1 MFCCLVYLT
10 WPKSNGS
17 SSFGTCSTSAQVS
30 MAAHT
35 LYLYLQLWLSIC
47 VSVCSPCCVW
57 RLYVQYVLCLNP
69 FARGTRRWSCRRSG
83 TRLATQLAG
92 SSAAA
97 VAAVDDSVA
106 ASRSAAGAKSLPF
119 FSVSFLF
126 IFLRFYLPPSSSLVP
141 PAANT
146 YKLKSAKCIYGMSKT
161 ASEIYVKSLLTQ
173 TQTVTHTHTHIF
185 FTHTRSNIRAVEK
198 FHIFFLAANCCF
210 MIILCGIEMSKGG
223 YGGTGG
229 RRSVG
234 VAERRASVNS

>member
-69 FARGTRRWSCRRSG
+69 FARGTRRWSCRRVRMRTTRTR

-185 FTHTRSNIRAVEK
+185 FTHPSHTHTEQHTS
-198 FHIFFLAANCCF
+198 C
-210 MIILCGIEMSKGG
+210 
-223 YGGTGG
+223 
-229 RRSVG
+229 
-234 VAERRASVNS
+234 